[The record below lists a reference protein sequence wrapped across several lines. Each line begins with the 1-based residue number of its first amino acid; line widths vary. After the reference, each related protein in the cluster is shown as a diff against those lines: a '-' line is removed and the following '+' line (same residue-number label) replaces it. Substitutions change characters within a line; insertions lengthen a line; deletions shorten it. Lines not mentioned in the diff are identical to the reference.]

1 MSAAKLTAKQ
11 QRFVD
16 EYLIDL
22 NATAAYKRAGYA
34 GNGNTAE
41 VNAHK
46 ILRNGK
52 VSAYIAEKKKE
63 RQANTGIT
71 AERTLKELAALV
83 FSDVRKLFDAS
94 GALKPVADLDDATA
108 ACIASIEVDTLFD
121 GSGKEREAVGTT
133 TKIKMWDKNSAA
145 EKLMRHLGM
154 FKEDNKQKT
163 DPVSDLVSFLQSRSQ
178 RLPITHEDE

>member
-1 MSAAKLTAKQ
+1 M
-11 QRFVD
+11 
-16 EYLIDL
+16 
-22 NATAAYKRAGYA
+22 
-34 GNGNTAE
+34 
-41 VNAHK
+41 
-46 ILRNGK
+46 
-52 VSAYIAEKKKE
+52 
-63 RQANTGIT
+63 
-71 AERTLKELAALV
+71 
-83 FSDVRKLFDAS
+83 RKLFDAS

-178 RLPITHEDE
+178 RLPITHEDEWAIRFCAGRLGVAYVAAQ